1 MDFSLSEEQG
11 AVVESVAK
19 LFEGHLTD
27 ERRAAVT
34 TAGEGFDRELWAALA
49 DANLLGLAVPEEYG
63 GSGFGFGEV
72 SVLLEEAGRAAA
84 PVPLWA
90 SVVLGGLPVAEFGT
104 PEQKERLLRP
114 LAAGQLVL
122 TAALL
127 EAATEPERPLT
138 TARPADGGWV
148 LDGTK
153 ICVPAGSVAGAFLVP
168 AAVDGGTGAGAG
180 LSAGAS
186 ADASAGAGAGV
197 GVFIVPAGA
206 PGLTVIPE
214 MTTADVPEGHLELNG
229 VRVGAGDVLGG
240 PDGGQEVLAWLR
252 LRATS
257 GLCSLMAGTCQEAL
271 KLTAS
276 YAVSRKQ
283 FDRAIATFQ
292 AVGQRAADAYVDAEA
307 VSITAR
313 QAAWRISAGLP
324 AAEHVAIA
332 KFWAADG
339 GQRVVHAAQHIH
351 GGLGVDRSYPLHR
364 YFLAAKQY
372 ELTLGGATANLLRLG
387 AMMAAETV

>member
-1 MDFSLSEEQG
+1 MDFSLSEEQS
-11 AVVESVAK
+11 AVVESAFK

-27 ERRAAVT
+27 ERRAEVAA
-34 TAGEGFDRELWAALA
+34 AGDGFDRRLWAALA
-49 DANLLGLAVPEEYG
+49 DANLLGLAVPEQYG

-90 SVVLGGLPVAEFGT
+90 SLVLGGLPVAEFGT
-104 PEQKERLLRP
+104 DEQKVRLLPP
-114 LAAGQLVL
+114 LAAGEMVL
-122 TAALL
+122 SAALL
-127 EAATEPERPLT
+127 EVGTEPERPLT
-138 TARPADGGWV
+138 TARSNDGGWV

-153 ICVPAGSVAGAFLVP
+153 ICVPAGTVAGAFLVP
-168 AAVDGGTGAGAG
+168 ARVGE
-180 LSAGAS
+180 
-186 ADASAGAGAGV
+186 GV

-206 PGLTVIPE
+206 GGLTVIPE
-214 MTTADVPEGHLELNG
+214 MTTADVPEAHVELNG
-229 VRVGAGDVLGG
+229 VKVGAGDVLGSPEQG
-240 PDGGQEVLAWLR
+240 DEILAWLR

-257 GLCSLMAGTCQEAL
+257 GLCSLMAGTCQSAL
-271 KLTAS
+271 KLTAE
-276 YAVSRKQ
+276 YAVTRKQ
-283 FDRAIATFQ
+283 FDRPIATFQ
-292 AVGQRAADAYVDAEA
+292 AVGQRAADAFVDTEA

-324 AAEHVAIA
+324 ADEHVAIA

-339 GQRVVHAAQHIH
+339 GQRAVHAAQHIH

>member
-1 MDFSLSEEQG
+1 MDFSLSEEQS
-11 AVVESVAK
+11 AVVESAVK

-27 ERRAAVT
+27 ERRAEVEA
-34 TAGEGFDRELWAALA
+34 AGEGIDRRLWSALA

-90 SVVLGGLPVAEFGT
+90 SVVLAGLPVAEFGT
-104 PEQKERLLRP
+104 QEQKERLLRP
-114 LAAGQLVL
+114 LAAGELIL

-127 EAATEPERPLT
+127 EAGTEPEQPLT
-138 TARPADGGWV
+138 TAQQVDGGWRI
-148 LDGTK
+148 DGTK
-153 ICVPAGSVAGAFLVP
+153 ICVPAGTVANALLVP
-168 AAVDGGTGAGAG
+168 AR
-180 LSAGAS
+180 
-186 ADASAGAGAGV
+186 V
-197 GVFIVPAGA
+197 GDEVAVFIVPADA
-206 PGLTVIPE
+206 PGLTVLPE
-214 MTTADVPEGHLELNG
+214 MTTADVPEAHLELNG
-229 VRVGAGDVLGG
+229 VQVGTSDVLGD
-240 PDGGQEVLAWLR
+240 PAGGADILAWIR

-257 GLCSLMAGTCQEAL
+257 GLCSLMAGTCQAAL

-276 YAVSRKQ
+276 YAVTRKQ

-313 QAAWRISAGLP
+313 QAAWRIAADLP

-332 KFWAADG
+332 KFWSADG

>member
-1 MDFSLSEEQG
+1 MDFSLSEEQA

-27 ERRAAVT
+27 ERRATVT
-34 TAGEGFDRELWAALA
+34 AAGEGFDRELWAALA

-90 SVVLGGLPVAEFGT
+90 SAVLGGLPVAEFGT
-104 PEQKERLLRP
+104 PDQKERLLRP

-127 EAATEPERPLT
+127 EAGTQPERPLT

-168 AAVDGGTGAGAG
+168 AAVDGGAV
-180 LSAGAS
+180 
-186 ADASAGAGAGV
+186 AGV
-197 GVFIVPAGA
+197 GVGVDVFIVPADA

-240 PDGGQEVLAWLR
+240 PDRGEEVLAWLR